1 MLKRLAKK
9 IAVAALIFTAFAA
22 GLVAVLGYGAF
33 HLLDWAFSQSS
44 EMMSG
49 AEGYSGYDDGPS
61 LFSFFTV
68 FIAPSL
74 FIGAAVLLGLSVR
87 GFRRKA
93 RLTRNRR
100 DDAAARAE
108 SWRRLYKRRDDLLV
122 KWSRYETDVSLMID
136 YPVMTDYSDPVI
148 RDVIVAM
155 QGIRAAEAEAL
166 DVGRGHAE
174 RSQLHRA
181 VDRFEVAF
189 VTAERYARRWGQ
201 SKLSDAERS
210 KLSTARQ
217 ALNIILDGAATPSEV
232 DAAYR
237 SLRGSLRGII
247 DLPDRAVADL
257 EAQTRQS
264 LGVHPHGSHRHGVPQ
279 QMPAS
284 GGRVA

>member
-9 IAVAALIFTAFAA
+9 VAVAALIFTAFTA

-33 HLLDWAFSQSS
+33 QMIDWVFSESS
-44 EMMSG
+44 EMMDGSDS
-49 AEGYSGYDDGPS
+49 YRDFDDGPS
-61 LFSFFTV
+61 ILSFLGV

-74 FIGAAVLLGLSVR
+74 FIGAVVLLALGVR
-87 GFRRKA
+87 GLKRRA
-93 RLTRNRR
+93 RRERTRR
-100 DDAAARAE
+100 DDAAARTE
-108 SWRRLYKRRDDLLV
+108 SWRRLHQRRDQLLV

-166 DVGRGHAE
+166 DIGRGHAE
-174 RSQLHRA
+174 GSKLHRA
-181 VDRFEVAF
+181 VDRFEVALI
-189 VTAERYARRWGQ
+189 TAEKYARRCGQ

-210 KLSTARQ
+210 KLATARQ

-232 DAAYR
+232 EAAYR

-247 DLPDRAVADL
+247 DLPDQAIADL
-257 EAQTRQS
+257 QNHTRQS
-264 LGVHPHGSHRHGVPQ
+264 LGVHPHGAHQHPR
-279 QMPAS
+279 AS
-284 GGRVA
+284 AGRAA

>member
-9 IAVAALIFTAFAA
+9 VAVAALIFTAFTA

-33 HLLDWAFSQSS
+33 QMIDWVFSESS
-44 EMMSG
+44 EMMDGSDS
-49 AEGYSGYDDGPS
+49 YRDFDDGPS
-61 LFSFFTV
+61 ILSFLGV

-74 FIGAAVLLGLSVR
+74 FIGAVVLLALGVR
-87 GFRRKA
+87 GLKRRA
-93 RLTRNRR
+93 RRERNRR
-100 DDAAARAE
+100 DDAAARTE
-108 SWRRLYKRRDDLLV
+108 SWRRLHQRRDQLLV

-166 DVGRGHAE
+166 DIGRGHAE
-174 RSQLHRA
+174 GSKLHRA
-181 VDRFEVAF
+181 VDRFEVALI
-189 VTAERYARRWGQ
+189 TAEKYARRCGQ

-210 KLSTARQ
+210 KLATARQ

-232 DAAYR
+232 EAAYR

-247 DLPDRAVADL
+247 DLPDQAIADL
-257 EAQTRQS
+257 QNHTRQS
-264 LGVHPHGSHRHGVPQ
+264 LGVHPHGAHQHPR
-279 QMPAS
+279 AS
-284 GGRVA
+284 AGRAA

>member
-9 IAVAALIFTAFAA
+9 AAVAALIFTAFAA

-33 HLLDWAFSQSS
+33 QMLGWIMSESSDMMDGSDGFS
-44 EMMSG
+44 G
-49 AEGYSGYDDGPS
+49 FDDDGPS
-61 LFSFFTV
+61 LLSFFGV
-68 FIAPSL
+68 FITPSL
-74 FIGAAVLLGLSVR
+74 FIGAAVLLGLGIRSVR
-87 GFRRKA
+87 RRA
-93 RLTRNRR
+93 RRAQARR
-100 DDAAARAE
+100 GDAAAQAE
-108 SWRRLYKRRDDLLV
+108 SWRRLYARRDDLLV

-166 DVGRGHAE
+166 DLGRGHAE
-174 RSQLHRA
+174 ASRLGRA

-189 VTAERYARRWGQ
+189 VTAEKYARRCGQ

-210 KLSTARQ
+210 KLATARQ

-247 DLPDRAVADL
+247 DLPDQAVAGL
-257 EAQTRQS
+257 EEHTRQS
-264 LGVHPHGSHRHGVPQ
+264 LGVHPHGAHQRR
-279 QMPAS
+279 PAAAD
-284 GGRVA
+284 RAA

>member
-9 IAVAALIFTAFAA
+9 VAVAALVFTALAA

-33 HLLDWAFSQSS
+33 QMFGWILSESS
-44 EMMSG
+44 EMTDEGFSG
-49 AEGYSGYDDGPS
+49 FDDDGPS
-61 LFSFFTV
+61 LLSFFAV
-68 FIAPSL
+68 FITPSL
-74 FIGAAVLLGLSVR
+74 FIGAAVLLTLGVR
-87 GFRRKA
+87 GVRRRKRRA
-93 RLTRNRR
+93 QSRR
-100 DDAAARAE
+100 DDAAAQAE
-108 SWRRLYKRRDDLLV
+108 SWRRLYLRRDELLV

-166 DVGRGHAE
+166 DLGRGHAE
-174 RSQLHRA
+174 ASKLRRA

-189 VTAERYARRWGQ
+189 VTAEKYARRCGQ

-210 KLSTARQ
+210 KLATARQ

-232 DAAYR
+232 EAAYR

-247 DLPDRAVADL
+247 DLPAPAAADL
-257 EAQTRQS
+257 DARARDARRI
-264 LGVHPHGSHRHGVPQ
+264 GAHKV
-279 QMPAS
+279 AS
-284 GGRVA
+284 

>member
-9 IAVAALIFTAFAA
+9 VAVAALIFTAFTA

-33 HLLDWAFSQSS
+33 QMIDWVFSESS
-44 EMMSG
+44 EMMDGSDS
-49 AEGYSGYDDGPS
+49 YRDFDDGPS
-61 LFSFFTV
+61 ILSFFGV

-74 FIGAAVLLGLSVR
+74 FIGAVVLLALGVR
-87 GFRRKA
+87 GLKRRA
-93 RLTRNRR
+93 RRERNRR
-100 DDAAARAE
+100 DDAAARVE
-108 SWRRLYKRRDDLLV
+108 SWRRLHQRRDELLV

-166 DVGRGHAE
+166 DIGRGHAE
-174 RSQLHRA
+174 GSKLHRA
-181 VDRFEVAF
+181 VDRFEVALI
-189 VTAERYARRWGQ
+189 TAEKYARRCGQ

-210 KLSTARQ
+210 KLATARQ

-232 DAAYR
+232 EAAYR

-247 DLPDRAVADL
+247 DLPDQAIADL
-257 EAQTRQS
+257 EDHTRQS
-264 LGVHPHGSHRHGVPQ
+264 LGVHPHGAHQHPH
-279 QMPAS
+279 AS
-284 GGRVA
+284 AGRAA